1 MILSGLLKSQS
12 FKNLLEIGLCL
23 KHLIDLYELVKE
35 QVANS
40 MINHIE
46 DKFKIEL
53 AEEVKGEIDSVV
65 EFERFSTNKERIPA
79 EIFVIALKRFNLRF
93 LKEFNKDQFQLKYY
107 IIDEGLNLWPA
118 DFSEE
123 LLEKFPESLL
133 ICHIYKAFEYVN
145 SKTKVKKSK
154 FSKKYCIL
162 FLKIINFNI

>member
-1 MILSGLLKSQS
+1 
-12 FKNLLEIGLCL
+12 
-23 KHLIDLYELVKE
+23 
-35 QVANS
+35 

-65 EFERFSTNKERIPA
+65 EFKRFLTNKERIPA

-123 LLEKFPESLL
+123 LLEKFSESLL
-133 ICHIYKAFEYVN
+133 FHNRKLW
-145 SKTKVKKSK
+145 KKR
-154 FSKKYCIL
+154 
-162 FLKIINFNI
+162 INLTG